1 MRGIILSG
9 GSGTRLYPSTIAISK
24 QLIPVYDK
32 PMIYYPLSVLMLAGI
47 NEILIITTAK
57 DLDSYKRLLG
67 NGSQIGVKIF
77 YKIQT
82 KPKGLVDAFK
92 IGKKF
97 IAKHDVCLILGDN
110 IFYGDGLTSYLQ
122 SSINIVEK
130 KKNAVIFTY
139 LVSNPSSYGILETKN
154 NKITSIIEKP
164 KKTQSKKAIVGIYF
178 YPNELLKYVNS
189 IKPSNR
195 GELEISNLNNIIL
208 KKKKLEV
215 QQMGRGFS
223 WHDAGSPDNLH
234 EVSQLI
240 QIIEKRIGYKIGC
253 IEEIALNKKWISKDE
268 IKKIVDKYSNSDYV
282 KYLNSLIK

>member
-97 IAKHDVCLILGDN
+97 IGKHDVCLILGDN
-110 IFYGDGLTSYLQ
+110 IFYGDGLTSYLH
-122 SSINIVEK
+122 SSINIVKK

-139 LVSNPSSYGILETKN
+139 PVSNPSSYGILESKN

-178 YPNELLKYVNS
+178 YPNVLLKYVNL

-195 GELEISNLNNIIL
+195 GELEISDLNNIIL
-208 KKKKLEV
+208 KKK
-215 QQMGRGFS
+215 S
-223 WHDAGSPDNLH
+223 
-234 EVSQLI
+234 
-240 QIIEKRIGYKIGC
+240 
-253 IEEIALNKKWISKDE
+253 
-268 IKKIVDKYSNSDYV
+268 
-282 KYLNSLIK
+282 

>member
-1 MRGIILSG
+1 MKGIILSG

-47 NEILIITTAK
+47 KEILIITTVK

-77 YKIQT
+77 YKVQI

-97 IAKHDVCLILGDN
+97 IGKDDVCLILGDN
-110 IFYGDGLTSYLQ
+110 IFYGDGLTSYLHN
-122 SSINIVEK
+122 SINIVKK

-139 LVSNPSSYGILETKN
+139 PVLNPSSYGILESKN

-178 YPNELLKYVNS
+178 YPNVLLNYVS
-189 IKPSNR
+189 LIKPSNR
-195 GELEISNLNNIIL
+195 GELEISDLNNIIL
-208 KKKKLEV
+208 KKKQLEV
-215 QQMGRGFS
+215 QEMGRGFS

-253 IEEIALNKKWISKDE
+253 IEEIALNKNW
-268 IKKIVDKYSNSDYV
+268 IKKKDLKTIIIKYKNSEYGN
-282 KYLNSLIK
+282 YLKKLL